1 MAKTSSGKSTKT
13 TAPHTSPHKAP
24 TKRTRA
30 RVPVAIT
37 ATVAAMRDKKADD
50 VLVLDL
56 RQADAFTDFFIVAT
70 GQNRRQTQAIADAVE
85 AALRAK
91 KQRPTHV
98 EGYERC
104 EWVLLDYF
112 DFVVHVFS
120 PTARAFYGLDRLWGN
135 AKPLAL
141 PDAAAD
147 TNPDADE

>member
-1 MAKTSSGKSTKT
+1 MAKTSSEKSTT
-13 TAPHTSPHKAP
+13 TTTSTTPKPKA
-24 TKRTRA
+24 KRA

-70 GQNRRQTQAIADAVE
+70 GQNRRQAQAIADAVE
-85 AALRAK
+85 AALRVK
-91 KQRPTHV
+91 KQRPTHI
-98 EGYERC
+98 EGYERG

-112 DFVVHVFS
+112 DFVVHVFT

-135 AKPLAL
+135 ARPVAL
-141 PDAAAD
+141 PASEPSTD
-147 TNPDADE
+147 DE

>member
-1 MAKTSSGKSTKT
+1 MAKTSSGKSTT
-13 TAPHTSPHKAP
+13 T
-24 TKRTRA
+24 TKPKRA

-70 GQNRRQTQAIADAVE
+70 GHNRRQVQAIADAVE

-91 KQRPTHV
+91 KQRPSHM
-98 EGYERC
+98 EGYERG

-112 DFVVHVFS
+112 DFVVHVFT

-135 AKPLAL
+135 AVPVAL
-141 PDAAAD
+141 PE
-147 TNPDADE
+147 TVPDVDG

>member
-13 TAPHTSPHKAP
+13 TAPA
-24 TKRTRA
+24 KRTRA

-98 EGYERC
+98 EGYERG

-112 DFVVHVFS
+112 DFVVHVFT

-135 AKPLAL
+135 ATPLDL
-141 PDAAAD
+141 PDAAPATD
-147 TNPDADE
+147 D

>member
-1 MAKTSSGKSTKT
+1 MAKTSSGKSTT
-13 TAPHTSPHKAP
+13 TPK
-24 TKRTRA
+24 RA

-37 ATVAAMRDKKADD
+37 ATVAAMRDKLADD

-56 RQADAFTDFFIVAT
+56 RKADAFTDFFIVAT

-98 EGYERC
+98 EGYASG

-112 DFVVHVFS
+112 DFVVHVFT
-120 PTARAFYGLDRLWGN
+120 PTARAFYGLDRLWGDGRPVDVPQS
-135 AKPLAL
+135 A
-141 PDAAAD
+141 PDTD
-147 TNPDADE
+147 DD